1 VGFDFIIKH
10 EGRKVQKAK
19 VEDLDDFDFILN
31 GLKEK
36 FGGTQNPCKKRRS

>member
-1 VGFDFIIKH
+1 MSFDFIIKH

-19 VEDLDDFDFILN
+19 VKDLNDFDSILD

-36 FGGTQNPCKKRRS
+36 FGCKRRIR